1 MFVDLGGEKVVYA
14 REVVAI
20 LDARR
25 LGRAADARA
34 LLARA
39 STGLS
44 GKESEAVRTV
54 VVTTRGLI
62 VTPSTPATVA
72 KRVRGLTKTR
82 KGPTAER

>member
-1 MFVDLGGEKVVYA
+1 MFVYLGGEKVVYI

-25 LGRAADARA
+25 LGRAATARA

-39 STGLS
+39 SAGLS
-44 GKESEAVRTV
+44 GRESAAVRTI

-72 KRVRGLTKTR
+72 RRIRRASKTQNVQ
-82 KGPTAER
+82 KAET